1 MLSLSLA
8 LLVCSAASVA
18 LPEGPREHFATDGQ
32 CTATAV
38 DCAATADGGCIA
50 ASTADGGPL
59 DFRVVY
65 VPPKTYGPGQKRAV
79 YINEIPGAFA
89 LAYPRIVDASRAPSY
104 APVGDQK
111 PSVAT
116 GYVDMPVGTTY
127 GYWDSSY
134 GIMNEAG
141 VSMGES
147 TCSARMS
154 SVPRGDGPDGKGA
167 VFWIGELSDIGLE
180 LCDTARCAVK
190 TMGYYAEKYGY
201 YGSGEAL
208 VVADGEEVWVFHVT
222 PDDTAESAVWAAQ
235 RVPKGH
241 ATIVPNTFIIRYID
255 PADGDNFLYSDNM
268 YDIALRYGWWDGS
281 GLLDFAYAFGA
292 GEQGHPYVSGRR
304 IWRGLSLFAPSLN
317 LDPTLGVE
325 WEHPT
330 YPFSVKPD
338 VPITIDFMRRLYRD
352 HMEGTPYD
360 LTNHVVAGGP
370 FKTPVR
376 YPGGRAEATFQ
387 HGAWERAISEEHSYY
402 GFIAVTYKD
411 KYNVVYFAPSS
422 PHGSLFVPIIV
433 KPNQTVKSIPCL
445 EYAWQ
450 GEVNTSSLWWA
461 AETVTNVMDL
471 KYMYMIN
478 DVRKAQFEIEHKIDV
493 MMATESSDDIEEKMA
508 DYDNSIQ
515 REWMNM
521 HYTLLGKYQNG
532 YTNWGYSTAGYGPS
546 TEWLRAAG
554 FQDFQAT
561 PEQFAALRKRYEETQ
576 KQADAIRDAALGART
591 QEL

>member
-1 MLSLSLA
+1 M
-8 LLVCSAASVA
+8 
-18 LPEGPREHFATDGQ
+18 
-32 CTATAV
+32 
-38 DCAATADGGCIA
+38 
-50 ASTADGGPL
+50 
-59 DFRVVY
+59 
-65 VPPKTYGPGQKRAV
+65 
-79 YINEIPGAFA
+79 
-89 LAYPRIVDASRAPSY
+89 
-104 APVGDQK
+104 GD
-111 PSVAT
+111 
-116 GYVDMPVGTTY
+116 
-127 GYWDSSY
+127 
-134 GIMNEAG
+134 
-141 VSMGES
+141 
-147 TCSARMS
+147 
-154 SVPRGDGPDGKGA
+154 
-167 VFWIGELSDIGLE
+167 
-180 LCDTARCAVK
+180 
-190 TMGYYAEKYGY
+190 YAEKYGY

-241 ATIVPNTFIIRYID
+241 ATIVPNTFIIREID
-255 PADGDNFLYSDNM
+255 PADGDNFLYSTNM

-338 VPITIDFMRRLYRD
+338 EPITIDFMRRLYRD

-360 LTNHVVAGGP
+360 LTGHVVAGGP

-376 YPGGRAEATFQ
+376 YPGGRAEETFQ

-402 GFIAVTYKD
+402 GFIAVTYKN

-450 GEVNTSSLWWA
+450 GAVNDSSLWWA
-461 AETVTNVMDL
+461 AETVANVMDL

-478 DVRKAQFEIEHKIDV
+478 DVRKAQFEIEHKIDE
-493 MMATESSDDIEEKMA
+493 MMATESPDDIEKKMA
-508 DYDNSIQ
+508 DYDDSIQ

-521 HYTLLGKYQNG
+521 HYTLLGQYQNG
-532 YTNWGYSTAGYGPS
+532 YTNWGYSKAGYGPS
-546 TEWLRAAG
+546 TEWLQAAG
-554 FQDFQAT
+554 FQDFEAT
-561 PEQFAALRKRYEETQ
+561 PEQFAALRKRFEETQ
-576 KQADAIRDAALGART
+576 KQADSIRNAALASAKE
-591 QEL
+591 EL